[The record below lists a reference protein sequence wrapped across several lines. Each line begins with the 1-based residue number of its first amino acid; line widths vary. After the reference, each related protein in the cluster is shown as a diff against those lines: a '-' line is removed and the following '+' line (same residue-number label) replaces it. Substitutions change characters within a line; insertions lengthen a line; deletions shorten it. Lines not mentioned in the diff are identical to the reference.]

1 MAKINISILL
11 FLFFASCSSNLPSE
25 KVKAEIPILTQQVL
39 AASDSST
46 IICTDLDCRGS
57 YSGPEFIG
65 TSDVAH
71 QFSNQMSAK
80 VGDQLKALYQT
91 GKYVKVDFSKI
102 EMSTEGMGSG
112 TVHYS
117 LVIPFKKVDN
127 KCQAFTSFDHV
138 GGWDH
143 SPELKKR
150 KLQLQTELMPGE
162 KLEISKLQKTP
173 EGLQEHWIQW
183 KNKDVQ
189 VECTSK

>member
-1 MAKINISILL
+1 MTKFNLL
-11 FLFFASCSSNLPSE
+11 IPVILFFASCSSNLPSE
-25 KVKAEIPILTQQVL
+25 KIKAETPILTQQVL
-39 AASDSST
+39 AASDSSAIT
-46 IICTDLDCRGS
+46 CTELDCRGS
-57 YSGPEFIG
+57 YTGPEFIG
-65 TSDVAH
+65 TSDVAR

-117 LVIPFKKVDN
+117 LVIPFKKVEN

-189 VECTSK
+189 LECASK